1 MSASG
6 ATTAAGRARALRAE
20 RLIGRLL
27 SSVTYV
33 SVALLLVGVVLL
45 IGAGISPVSGGP
57 AMDPARLVPDLVGLQ
72 PAGFLWL
79 GLLAVIAAPITRV
92 VVALVAYFRDEDW
105 LMVGVSAAILAVIAI
120 AIGSAVVST
129 L

>member
-1 MSASG
+1 V
-6 ATTAAGRARALRAE
+6 TAIARARALRAE

-27 SSVTYV
+27 TGVTYL

-45 IGAGISPVSGGP
+45 VGAGISPTSGGP
-57 AMDPARLVPDLVGLQ
+57 GMDPARLIPDLIGLK

-92 VVALVAYFRDEDW
+92 SVALVSYARDDDW
-105 LMVGVSAAILAVIAI
+105 LMVGVSSAILLVIAI
-120 AIGSAVVST
+120 AVGSAVVST
-129 L
+129 V

>member
-1 MSASG
+1 MIPPERAS
-6 ATTAAGRARALRAE
+6 TVRAE
-20 RLIGRLL
+20 RLIGHLL
-27 SSVTYV
+27 TGITYL

-57 AMDPARLVPDLVGLQ
+57 GMAPGQLVSDLVGLK

-92 VVALVAYFRDEDW
+92 SVALVAYARNEDW
-105 LMVGVSAAILAVIAI
+105 LMVAVSSAILLVIAI

-129 L
+129 V